1 MRSRG
6 LLGTLLCEW
15 WRRVRPADVE
25 SDDSAD
31 VLSYAVPVEPA
42 VVAAVYAT
50 VAAPER
56 DADVAAVHAAV
67 IAAKQSSR
75 ARANGTPY
83 ALSRGDAYGL
93 TNLISEPC
101 ATVRSDRTPN
111 TCA

>member
-1 MRSRG
+1 MRLCG

-56 DADVAAVHAAV
+56 DADVAAVHAA
-67 IAAKQSSR
+67 AAATFVPGMAAAAAAARSNNLTRNGNGDIVDGEICLVDR
-75 ARANGTPY
+75 AP
-83 ALSRGDAYGL
+83 
-93 TNLISEPC
+93 P
-101 ATVRSDRTPN
+101 
-111 TCA
+111 

>member
-1 MRSRG
+1 
-6 LLGTLLCEW
+6 LCEW

-67 IAAKQSSR
+67 IAAKQGSR

>member
-1 MRSRG
+1 M
-6 LLGTLLCEW
+6 CEW

-42 VVAAVYAT
+42 VGAAVYAT
-50 VAAPER
+50 VAPPER

-67 IAAKQSSR
+67 IAAKQGSR